1 MDDIAMK
8 LPLRLVPRKTGQ
20 VFKILFFGFFFC
32 FAIFWTV
39 AASSMLWA
47 APIAAE
53 PWPGFTYLFPLF
65 GLPFIIVGVVGLTG
79 AVLKLLPLS
88 PYYHVELRPDG
99 IGTRKLF
106 QRRFFA
112 WGALSP
118 FDIAMKVRRTKG
130 GKVTTYWIVALNAAD
145 APYLA
150 DEKQRY
156 NRSVLQINTGE
167 YVNMD
172 VENAATVLAD
182 WLNGL
187 RQAAL
192 DRPGRAPATT
202 AMPPDF
208 RAAARE
214 LGAVRAA
221 PADRSSVIER

>member
-1 MDDIAMK
+1 MK

-20 VFKILFFGFFFC
+20 IFKILFFGFFFG
-32 FAIFWTV
+32 FAIFWT
-39 AASSMLWA
+39 AMASTMLLA
-47 APIAAE
+47 GPVQEE
-53 PWPGFTYLFPLF
+53 PWPGFHYLFPLF

-79 AVLKLLPLS
+79 SVLKLLPLS

-112 WGALSP
+112 WAALSP
-118 FDIAMKVRRTKG
+118 FDIAIKVRRTKG

-145 APYLA
+145 AQHLA

-182 WLNGL
+182 WLNDL
-187 RQAAL
+187 RRRAV
-192 DRPGRAPATT
+192 DRPGRAASTT
-202 AMPPDF
+202 VVPPDF
-208 RAAARE
+208 RPAARE
-214 LGAVRAA
+214 IGRMTATSAE
-221 PADRSSVIER
+221 RSGVIER